1 MLKILY
7 VLSMAVAFSMEVNT
21 VSLPY
26 FLKYGIAIAWIIIS
40 VIKSGW
46 IIKREDFNT
55 IKIFSIPIII
65 AFFYTLIIW
74 LVNPPE
80 YLTFKY
86 LSRLISNLGCM
97 LVIVVCVIMVCRLF
111 GKSVIKL
118 SFWALFLTIGFNFII
133 VLQEYGF
140 SSITIYLRNVF
151 SMGQF
156 SYGSTISNISY
167 ALEVHDATFAMGI
180 FLIYFIFYY
189 ESERKDKLIY
199 ILCSLTGSY
208 LGFKRNALIAILVS
222 SILALSFIRKKSH
235 NFIKTSQILGFVMFI
250 VGMLYVALIKD
261 IDVLPSFVKILDIA
275 RINLYHFLSGE
286 FTISPFYFGKGF
298 SYINNRLGLESELL
312 HTSHTDFVRIYI
324 EMGIYGFALWIW
336 YYFVKLPRKLYTKY
350 SVIAAKFFLIATFY
364 VFSTYFLDNT
374 LTLFDNQFIYY
385 LIPLAMCNQDTEL
398 NSMFQEPE
406 KKSRR
411 DNK

>member
-1 MLKILY
+1 
-7 VLSMAVAFSMEVNT
+7 MAVAFSMEVNT

-26 FLKYGIAIAWIIIS
+26 FLKYEIAIAWIIIS

-55 IKIFSIPIII
+55 IKIFALPIIV

-74 LVNPPE
+74 FLNPPE
-80 YLTFKY
+80 YLKFKY

-97 LVIVVCVIMVCRLF
+97 LVIVVCIIMVCRLF
-111 GKSVIKL
+111 GKNAIKL

-140 SSITIYLRNVF
+140 SSMTIYLRNVF
-151 SMGQF
+151 SMEQF
-156 SYGSTISNISY
+156 SYGSIISNISY

-199 ILCSLTGSY
+199 ILCSLVGSY

-222 SILALSFIRKKSH
+222 AILALSFIRKKSH
-235 NFIKTSQILGFVMFI
+235 NFIKTCQILGFGMFI
-250 VGMLYVALIKD
+250 VGMLYVALIKN
-261 IDVLPSFVKILDIA
+261 IDVLPSFVKILDVA

-286 FTISPFYFGKGF
+286 YSISPFYFGKGY
-298 SYINNRLGLESELL
+298 SYINNRLGLETGLL
-312 HTSHTDFVRIYI
+312 HTSHTDLVRIYI

-336 YYFVKLPRKLYTKY
+336 YYFVKLPRELYTKY
-350 SVIAAKFFLIATFY
+350 SEIAAKFFLIVTFY

-385 LIPLAMCNQDTEL
+385 LIPLAMCKQDTEL

-406 KKSRR
+406 KISRR
-411 DNK
+411 DNE